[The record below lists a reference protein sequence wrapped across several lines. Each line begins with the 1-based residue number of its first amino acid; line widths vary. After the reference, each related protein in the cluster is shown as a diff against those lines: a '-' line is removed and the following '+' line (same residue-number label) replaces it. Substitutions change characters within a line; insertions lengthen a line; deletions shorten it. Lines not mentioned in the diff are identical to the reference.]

1 MNKAKKYFTIVRIS
15 LANAIAYRANT
26 FSRFAFYT
34 LFIYVFMN
42 LWQAIYK
49 EGSVHGYSYVQMVWY
64 LIMTELI
71 VFSSQGSSI
80 LNSINEDVK
89 SGAIAYQLGRP
100 VHYIF
105 LQCAST
111 LGQVL
116 LNLASFG
123 ILAVVLGFVFVGP
136 LTTFRLTGLLPLLF
150 SVALGLVIG
159 SFFMTLIG
167 LSAFIFEDN
176 FALYLIYQKICFM
189 LGVFLP
195 VEFLPD
201 WLQPVAKNLPF
212 SYIAWA
218 PAKIF
223 VNYSPELGLEL
234 ISRQAMWAAV
244 IVALTLLCY
253 ELSARRLQVNG
264 G

>member
-1 MNKAKKYFTIVRIS
+1 MKKLKKYSAIVRIS
-15 LANAIAYRANT
+15 LANALAYRANT

-71 VFSSQGSSI
+71 VFSSQGNAI
-80 LNSINEDVK
+80 LNRINEDVK
-89 SGAIAYQLGRP
+89 SGAIAYGLGRP

-105 LQCAST
+105 LQYTST

-116 LNLASFG
+116 VNLVSFG
-123 ILAVVLGFVFVGP
+123 ILAAVLGLVFVGP
-136 LTTFRLTGLLPLLF
+136 LPAFSMVGLVPLVL
-150 SVALGLVIG
+150 SVALGLLMG

-167 LSAFIFEDN
+167 LSAFVFEDN
-176 FALYLIYQKICFM
+176 FALFLVYQKICFM

-195 VEFLPD
+195 VEFLPG
-201 WLQPVAKNLPF
+201 WLQPVAKSLPF
-212 SYIAWA
+212 SYITWA

-223 VNYSPELGLEL
+223 VGYSPELCLEL
-234 ISRQAMWAAV
+234 IPRQAMWAAV
-244 IVALTLLCY
+244 AVAATLLCY
-253 ELSARRLQVNG
+253 RLAVRRLQVNG